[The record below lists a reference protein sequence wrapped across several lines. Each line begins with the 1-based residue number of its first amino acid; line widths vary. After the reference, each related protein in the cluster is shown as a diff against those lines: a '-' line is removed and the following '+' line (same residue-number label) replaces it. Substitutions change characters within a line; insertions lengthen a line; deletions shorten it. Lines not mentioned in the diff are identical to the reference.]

1 MPTAE
6 SPAAPAEVVDR
17 LYGGDLDRFVA
28 ARAEAAKALRAEK
41 RRDEAAAVA
50 ALRKPTVAAA
60 AVNRVVRSEPKLLEA
75 LLDAG
80 DRLREVQLNA
90 GSAGDLRKA
99 VEDES
104 RALDALA
111 KAAAKIAGGEATLA
125 KVRETLHAAALDPE
139 LGAELRAGALVK
151 EAQAVG
157 FPLGISVP
165 PERAR
170 PRAGEKAVPKR
181 AAKPRPAA
189 EEPPV
194 DAAAARRIEK
204 AAADAARAHEEL
216 EAAAADLAQA
226 RDEVAAAERALKQ
239 AQTREQTANRVHDA
253 ATARAERAAAR
264 LAEVSG

>member
-6 SPAAPAEVVDR
+6 HPAAPADVVDR
-17 LYGGDLDRFVA
+17 LYGGDLDEFVA
-28 ARAEAAKALRAEK
+28 ARADAARTLRAEK

-60 AVNRVVRSEPKLLEA
+60 AVNRVVRAEPKLLGA

-80 DRLREVQLNA
+80 ERLREVQLHA
-90 GSAGDLRKA
+90 GSAGDLREA
-99 VEDES
+99 VRDES
-104 RALDALA
+104 RALDALV
-111 KAAAKIAGGEATLA
+111 KAAAKAAGGEATLA

-139 LGAELRAGALVK
+139 LAAEVRAGALVK

-157 FPLGISVP
+157 FPLGVSVP

-170 PRAGEKAVPKR
+170 PRAGGTTAPKR
-181 AAKPRPAA
+181 AERRAPE

-194 DAAAARRIEK
+194 DAAAARRVAK
-204 AAADAARAHEEL
+204 AEAEAAKAHEEL

-226 RDEVAAAERALKQ
+226 REELAAAERALQKAQ
-239 AQTREQTANRVHDA
+239 AREQSAVRVHDT
-253 ATARAERAAAR
+253 ATARAEKAAAR
-264 LAEVSG
+264 LAEFSG